1 MIKRIAY
8 ISIMVS
14 MITVLM
20 VEMGCRKNAIEPRP
34 NDFGYGYFP
43 LNIGNTWIYQVDSI
57 DYDAFA
63 KTIDTFRF
71 LVKQEIVDTIIDN
84 QGVRSSI
91 VDVSRTDSLNGAFVF
106 DRNMVKRI
114 TAFRAE
120 VLDSNVR
127 VINLVF
133 PPSLYKYWDAN
144 AYNTKNKEEYEILEE
159 MSTEIIDTTM
169 YVNTLHVVQRD
180 EAFKTLR
187 NYGIEKYAED
197 NGLIYARQIFWTK
210 KAIGDTTEIPEG
222 YDYTYTLKSFEK

>member
-91 VDVSRTDSLNGAFVF
+91 VEVSRTDSLNGAFVF

-144 AYNTKNKEEYEILEE
+144 AYNTKNKEE
-159 MSTEIIDTTM
+159 
-169 YVNTLHVVQRD
+169 
-180 EAFKTLR
+180 
-187 NYGIEKYAED
+187 
-197 NGLIYARQIFWTK
+197 
-210 KAIGDTTEIPEG
+210 
-222 YDYTYTLKSFEK
+222 